1 VIRALPLALLAW
13 GLSLTLGTAAAVAQP
28 ATAPGP
34 EPAPAPSAPP
44 ATPTPVTLT
53 LTVDAS
59 MIRGAAAAPVTI
71 LEFSD
76 YQCPFCKRAQPVLER
91 LLAEFPGKVRIVFKD
106 YPLDFHEGAR
116 PAAEA
121 ARCAGAAGRY
131 WDYHDL
137 LFLAQPAF
145 SRDDLITYAHRVG
158 LDRTAFSL
166 CLDARRFGP
175 AVEADVAEGRAL
187 GVSGTPTFFVNGRR
201 LVGAHPI
208 ETFREAVDDAL
219 ADAGRK

>member
-1 VIRALPLALLAW
+1 VRRPCRLAALAW
-13 GLSLTLGTAAAVAQP
+13 GLALGFWTAACSAQ
-28 ATAPGP
+28 TGG
-34 EPAPAPSAPP
+34 APP
-44 ATPTPVTLT
+44 AGASVTATPAVAAGTA
-53 LTVDAS
+53 TVNAS
-59 MIRGAAAAPVTI
+59 MIRGAVEAPVTI

-91 LLAEFPGKVRIVFKD
+91 ILAEFPGKVRIVFKD
-106 YPLDFHEGAR
+106 FPLDFHEGAR

-121 ARCAGAAGRY
+121 ARCAGASGRY

-145 SRDDLITYAHRVG
+145 SRDELITYADRVG

-166 CLDARRFGP
+166 CLDARRFSA
-175 AVEADVAEGRAL
+175 AVEDDMAEGRAL

-219 ADAGRK
+219 ADVGRK

>member
-1 VIRALPLALLAW
+1 MRRALPLAALAW
-13 GLSLTLGTAAAVAQP
+13 GLSLALWTAACSAQTP
-28 ATAPGP
+28 GAASGPAISGATA
-34 EPAPAPSAPP
+34 
-44 ATPTPVTLT
+44 
-53 LTVDAS
+53 TVEAS
-59 MIRGAAAAPVTI
+59 MIRGAADAPVTI

-76 YQCPFCKRAQPVLER
+76 YQCPFCKGAQPVLER
-91 LLAEFPGKVRIVFKD
+91 ILAEFPGKVRVVFKD
-106 YPLDFHEGAR
+106 FPLDFHEGAR

-121 ARCAGAAGRY
+121 ARCAGASGRY

-145 SRDDLITYAHRVG
+145 SRDELIRYADRVG

-166 CLDARRFGP
+166 CLDARRFGG

-201 LVGAHPI
+201 LVGAHPL